1 MPQNIISDC
10 KWSSCCTGSSMWG
23 FPTIM
28 SDMVDLKLVFG
39 LVEVPQKSDW
49 ISLNFSFLWLIING
63 MSGLCLH
70 EGNCVNVRFV
80 LFYCLRSI
88 TTAGSENICKMNPES
103 ADTQH
108 RMWLISQVY
117 RFFVKDV
124 RLRVAVTSLTAEN
137 SAWPMEIN
145 MAAKFARGGVGR
157 GRVSV
162 TSERSRN
169 WLNVGIKIY
178 CWLKWVNGQR

>member
-1 MPQNIISDC
+1 
-10 KWSSCCTGSSMWG
+10 
-23 FPTIM
+23 
-28 SDMVDLKLVFG
+28 MVCPGCVYVKEIVLTFVSFCFIVYDH
-39 LVEVPQKSDW
+39 
-49 ISLNFSFLWLIING
+49 LNQML
-63 MSGLCLH
+63 
-70 EGNCVNVRFV
+70 
-80 LFYCLRSI
+80 
-88 TTAGSENICKMNPES
+88 TTAGSENICKINPES

-117 RFFVKDV
+117 CFFVKDV

-137 SAWPMEIN
+137 SAWPMRIN
-145 MAAKFARGGVGR
+145 MATKFARGGVGR

>member
-1 MPQNIISDC
+1 MVCPGCVYMKEIVLMFVSF
-10 KWSSCCTGSSMWG
+10 CCIVYDHLKQML
-23 FPTIM
+23 TI
-28 SDMVDLKLVFG
+28 
-39 LVEVPQKSDW
+39 
-49 ISLNFSFLWLIING
+49 
-63 MSGLCLH
+63 
-70 EGNCVNVRFV
+70 
-80 LFYCLRSI
+80 
-88 TTAGSENICKMNPES
+88 AGSENICKINPES

-117 RFFVKDV
+117 CFFVKDV

-137 SAWPMEIN
+137 SAWPMEIY
-145 MAAKFARGGVGR
+145 MATKFARGGVGR

>member
-1 MPQNIISDC
+1 MVCPGCVYMKEIVLMFVSFCFIVYDRLKQ
-10 KWSSCCTGSSMWG
+10 ML
-23 FPTIM
+23 TI
-28 SDMVDLKLVFG
+28 
-39 LVEVPQKSDW
+39 
-49 ISLNFSFLWLIING
+49 
-63 MSGLCLH
+63 
-70 EGNCVNVRFV
+70 
-80 LFYCLRSI
+80 
-88 TTAGSENICKMNPES
+88 AGSENICKINPES

-117 RFFVKDV
+117 CFFVKDV
-124 RLRVAVTSLTAEN
+124 RLRVAVTSLTDEN

-145 MAAKFARGGVGR
+145 MATKFARGGVGR

-178 CWLKWVNGQR
+178 CWLKWVNGQQ